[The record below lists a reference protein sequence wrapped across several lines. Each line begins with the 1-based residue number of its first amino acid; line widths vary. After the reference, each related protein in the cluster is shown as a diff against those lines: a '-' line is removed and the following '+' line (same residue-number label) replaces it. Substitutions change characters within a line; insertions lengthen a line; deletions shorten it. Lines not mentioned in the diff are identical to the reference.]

1 LTALIA
7 TLLFGLY
14 AVPSNSVLPL
24 PHEPGLLYFALYA
37 PAWALALAGALGAAL
52 AAYAD
57 GWLVGWAFDRPTGDR
72 LREEPSWRR
81 ISGWLGRWPF
91 PTLVFVAFSG
101 FPPIQ
106 VVRVIVLSTR
116 YSLHRYAAAVALGRA
131 PRFFLLALFGQLLQ
145 PPAWLMW
152 ALTAGFL
159 AWAAFLVIRSARR
172 ARQAAEP
179 TADSQTPSQSRR

>member
-1 LTALIA
+1 RLPHRRADHRAGGAPLLARPAGARGGEVLTALIA

-81 ISGWLGRWPF
+81 I
-91 PTLVFVAFSG
+91 
-101 FPPIQ
+101 
-106 VVRVIVLSTR
+106 
-116 YSLHRYAAAVALGRA
+116 
-131 PRFFLLALFGQLLQ
+131 
-145 PPAWLMW
+145 
-152 ALTAGFL
+152 
-159 AWAAFLVIRSARR
+159 
-172 ARQAAEP
+172 
-179 TADSQTPSQSRR
+179 